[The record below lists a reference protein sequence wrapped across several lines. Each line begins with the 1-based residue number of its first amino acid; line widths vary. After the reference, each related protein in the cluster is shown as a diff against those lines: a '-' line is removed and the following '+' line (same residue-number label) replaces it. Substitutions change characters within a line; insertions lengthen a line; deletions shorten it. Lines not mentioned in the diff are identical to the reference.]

1 MRKKRGGRKEENRQR
16 KMLGNKLDTLWRRKR
31 ISNMKRGQ
39 GLSDSRKI
47 KEVHWRQGLKFF
59 DHQGPK

>member
-1 MRKKRGGRKEENRQR
+1 MEEEEERGEGKMRIGR
-16 KMLGNKLDTLWRRKR
+16 KMLGNKLDTFWRRKR

-47 KEVHWRQGLKFF
+47 KEVH
-59 DHQGPK
+59 